1 MRILRKIKPFRLIVL
16 DQPQVMELRDSDGTS
31 AGEVRMIK
39 INSADLSQYDGQHLT
54 FSIDPS
60 NTWWP
65 GDTSLPLNQPGTD
78 DVHVLG

>member
-1 MRILRKIKPFRLIVL
+1 ML

-54 FSIDPS
+54 FSIDPDS
-60 NTWWP
+60 TYWP
-65 GDTSLPLNQPGTD
+65 GDTSLPLGQPSTT
-78 DVHVLG
+78 DVHILN